1 MARTKTN
8 QYVSTVTC
16 LPAKSDTCNWL
27 HMKKTGKLGKSVRFH
42 HKKIKQCFYTGDE
55 ALFYIFMMV
64 THVEDFK
71 ILQIERVSQI
81 INKVIEVTQHKP
93 QPSVLSTL

>member
-1 MARTKTN
+1 
-8 QYVSTVTC
+8 
-16 LPAKSDTCNWL
+16 
-27 HMKKTGKLGKSVRFH
+27 MKK
-42 HKKIKQCFYTGDE
+42 KKQTITRASLFSFILCIK
-55 ALFYIFMMV
+55 ALLYIFMMV

>member
-27 HMKKTGKLGKSVRFH
+27 HMKKTGKLGKLVRFH
-42 HKKIKQCFYTGDE
+42 HKNIKQCSHSGDE
-55 ALFYIFMMV
+55 EKKTDNHTCVSFFLHPVYKSTVPYFYDGYTCRRFQNSA
-64 THVEDFK
+64 D
-71 ILQIERVSQI
+71 
-81 INKVIEVTQHKP
+81 
-93 QPSVLSTL
+93 

>member
-1 MARTKTN
+1 
-8 QYVSTVTC
+8 
-16 LPAKSDTCNWL
+16 
-27 HMKKTGKLGKSVRFH
+27 MKK
-42 HKKIKQCFYTGDE
+42 KKQTITRASLFSFILCIK
-55 ALFYIFMMV
+55 APFYIFMMV